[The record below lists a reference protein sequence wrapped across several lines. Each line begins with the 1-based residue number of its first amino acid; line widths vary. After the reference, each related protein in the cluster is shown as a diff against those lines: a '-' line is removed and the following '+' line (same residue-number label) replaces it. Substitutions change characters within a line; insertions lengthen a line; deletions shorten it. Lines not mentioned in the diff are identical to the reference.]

1 MRRAHDR
8 SELSLL
14 GGVGPIPIH
23 LIQQW
28 YTRQRSLAE
37 LSSFLHAYRRISPWA
52 PIPDTVHELEEAVL
66 LA

>member
-1 MRRAHDR
+1 MRCARGR

-28 YTRQRSLAE
+28 YARRRPLEELAAA
-37 LSSFLHAYRRISPWA
+37 LRAYRRVSPWA
-52 PIPDTVHELEEAVL
+52 PIPDTVHALEEAVL